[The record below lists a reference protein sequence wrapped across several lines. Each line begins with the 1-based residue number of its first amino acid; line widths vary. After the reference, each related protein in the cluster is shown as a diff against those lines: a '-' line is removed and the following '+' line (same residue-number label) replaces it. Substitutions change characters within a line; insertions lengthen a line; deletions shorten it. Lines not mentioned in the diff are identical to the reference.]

1 MLNIQAKTKELTPG
15 RGCNRHGQRINRKLI
30 IIGMVAVGVL
40 LSGCANN
47 PYMSNGQSADTGG
60 GALLGA
66 VAGAVIGNQI
76 GAPLAGAAIGAG
88 VGGLAG
94 YGVGNQQQQP
104 QSQQRQYQ
112 QPGYYAPPVN
122 NPQCPPGYTCVPTA
136 PQYQQPYP

>member
-1 MLNIQAKTKELTPG
+1 M
-15 RGCNRHGQRINRKLI
+15 RKFLESKRVA
-30 IIGMVAVGVL
+30 GMSAACMAAAVL
-40 LSGCANN
+40 LLAGCANN
-47 PYMSNGQSADTGG
+47 PYMTNGQSANTGG

-66 VAGAVIGNQI
+66 LAGAVIGNQT

-94 YGVGNQQQQP
+94 YGLSNQQQPYQQP
-104 QSQQRQYQ
+104 QYQQPQYQ

-122 NPQCPPGYTCVPTA
+122 NPQCPPGYTCVPAA